1 MTKSEQRDYI
11 LDKGWTQSGTGDS
24 SRDVVWKDPTNGTIK
39 NLSTAVATQKIRDER
54 AGVTTVEAP
63 SETPTEEVTE
73 ETSEEVSETSEDTT
87 DKKKKRRR

>member
-54 AGVTTVEAP
+54 AGVTVEAP
-63 SETPTEEVTE
+63 SETST
-73 ETSEEVSETSEDTT
+73 EEVSEEVSEDTT